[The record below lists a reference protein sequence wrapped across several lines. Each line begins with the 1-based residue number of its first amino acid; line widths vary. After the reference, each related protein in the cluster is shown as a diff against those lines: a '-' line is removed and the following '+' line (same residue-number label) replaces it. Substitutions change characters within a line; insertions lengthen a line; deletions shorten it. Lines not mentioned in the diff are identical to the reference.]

1 MSPPAAP
8 PPGEVLIT
16 GVGLLCAAGRGLD
29 ALSQALR
36 ADRPCD
42 RPADSPLPVTRLAA
56 CPDPAQAPDFP
67 DDRKAWLAFEALDLA
82 LADASLPALDPDRRT
97 AVFLGTGLSSVTP
110 DELAQDAYPHL
121 RDGRFDLSTLG
132 ADLSPHHSSPRRH
145 MPARVTEEVVRR
157 LGATGPVGTS
167 FSACA
172 AAAQAI
178 AEGLWTLR
186 RGQADV
192 AIVGGH
198 DSMLH
203 PLGLL
208 SFVVLGAL
216 SPDRCR
222 PFDRRRDGFLLG
234 EGVCVLVLERAE
246 HAAARGARARARL
259 LGAGTSVDGW
269 NATAPHPEGLG
280 AERAMRA
287 ALRDAGL
294 EPGDVDYLNAHA
306 TGTPVGD
313 IAEARASHRVLGER
327 VPVSSIKGAV
337 GHTVAAAGA
346 VEAAAC
352 VAALEQGFLPGTHGL
367 EQPDP
372 ACPVPVLS
380 APVARAP
387 QVILSN
393 SFGFGGQNATLVLAR
408 A

>member
-1 MSPPAAP
+1 MSR
-8 PPGEVLIT
+8 EVVIT
-16 GVGLLCAAGRGLD
+16 GVGVLCAAGRGLSS
-29 ALSQALR
+29 LSLALR
-36 ADRPCD
+36 GDLACD
-42 RPADSPLPVTRLAA
+42 RPADSPLPLARIAA
-56 CPDPAQAPDFP
+56 CPDPTPDPEFP
-67 DDRKAWLAFEALDLA
+67 DDRKAWLAFDALDLA
-82 LADASLPALDPDRRT
+82 LADAGLPARDADRRT

-132 ADLSPHHSSPRRH
+132 ADLSPHHASPRRH
-145 MPARVTEEVVRR
+145 MPARVTERIADR
-157 LGATGPVGTS
+157 LGATGPIGTS

-186 RGQADV
+186 RGEADI

-234 EGVCVLVLERAE
+234 EGACVLVLERAE
-246 HAAARGARARARL
+246 HAVARGASARARL

-269 NATAPHPEGLG
+269 NVTAPHPEGLG

-287 ALRDAGL
+287 ALADAEL
-294 EPGDVDYLNAHA
+294 TPGDVDYLNAHA

-313 IAEARASHRVLGER
+313 VAEALACHRVLGDR
-327 VPVSSIKGAV
+327 VPISSIKGAI
-337 GHTVAAAGA
+337 GHTIAAAGA

-352 VAALEQGFLPGTHGL
+352 IAALQEGFLPGTHGL
-367 EQPDP
+367 EQLDP
-372 ACPVPVLS
+372 ACPVPVLA
-380 APVARAP
+380 APVSAAAG
-387 QVILSN
+387 VVLSN

>member
-1 MSPPAAP
+1 MGPPGA

-36 ADRPCD
+36 TDRPCD

-82 LADASLPALDPDRRT
+82 LADAGLPAVDPDRRT

-192 AIVGGH
+192 AVVGGH

-234 EGVCVLVLERAE
+234 EGACVLVLERAE

-294 EPGDVDYLNAHA
+294 APGDVDYLNAHA
-306 TGTPVGD
+306 TGPPVGD